1 MLIVISH
8 FSVRIVHNGDGWKNS
23 KTIELAKLIGDDST
37 AVKNE
42 DRVIL
47 EDILSR
53 AIPKK

>member
-1 MLIVISH
+1 VKS
-8 FSVRIVHNGDGWKNS
+8 SE
-23 KTIELAKLIGDDST
+23 TIELAKLIGDDST